1 MDFVLSYSPYWLLLI
16 VLASALISY
25 WLYKS
30 DKLLR
35 EQSVWLPRI
44 LALFRFL
51 SLSFIA
57 FFLLEPLIRTETR
70 EVQQPIIAIL
80 VDNSESILNGSD
92 SSYYKSDLPNQISAL
107 AQEIGD
113 SYEVELYTFDDEVK
127 RDLVLDYS
135 GKMTDLSNVLNDL
148 ESRYYNR
155 NLAAVIL
162 ASDGNY
168 NKGINPIYL
177 QLSLNAPFY
186 TVLLGD
192 TGKISDLAIKEIIN
206 NSISFLGDEFPVE
219 INLSG
224 EGMNGEDYTLEI
236 TNNGQKVFE
245 QKGKIDNE
253 QWFKTVKLFLPA
265 NKTGVQRYN
274 VTLRSSSEER
284 VKQNN
289 NGLFYITILDER
301 LKIAIITSAPHPDV
315 AVWAKALKK
324 NKNYELSIFEADKF
338 NQNINDFSL
347 FILYQV
353 PSKISQIGL
362 IDQIKSA
369 KIPYLLQIGLNTN
382 INLLNQVL
390 DGEYSFKSEATVK
403 EDFKVLFN
411 NSFSLFTIDQKLVEN
426 QFSFPPLTAPFISL
440 SSSQVYQKL
449 LTKQIGQM
457 DSELPVWILSE
468 SAYPKSGIIVGE
480 GLWRWSVNAYSVF
493 GNHNVFDDF
502 LQQSVKFLIRKGG
515 NNRFDLDTE
524 KEYFEGTRIKL
535 NASLLNP
542 SMERTSE
549 GSIGFTLINE
559 RNENFEYAFVESGS
573 NYLLDL
579 GALEAGDYSFKALAE
594 LGEERF
600 TKNGKFTIKKMMLEQ
615 KDTRANLA
623 LMYQWA
629 NKTGGAL
636 YFPDQLNEIQAKIRE
651 NDSPSISY
659 QSEQFSDMI
668 RLSWLMFIIVL
679 FLSIEWFLRR
689 FYGSY

>member
-1 MDFVLSYSPYWLLLI
+1 M
-16 VLASALISY
+16 SALASY

-35 EQSVWLPRI
+35 EQSIWLPRI
-44 LALFRFL
+44 LGLFRFL

-80 VDNSESILNGSD
+80 LDNSESILNGSD
-92 SSYYKSDLPNQISAL
+92 SSYYKSELPNEIKAL
-107 AQEIGD
+107 ALEFGD
-113 SYEVELYTFDDEVK
+113 SYEVELFSFDDAVK
-127 RDLVLDYS
+127 RGLDQDYR
-135 GKMTDLSNVLNDL
+135 GKMTDLSNVMSDL
-148 ESRYYNR
+148 ETRYYNR

-177 QLSLNAPFY
+177 PLSLNTPFY

-192 TGKISDLAIKEIIN
+192 TGKISDIAIKEIIN

-253 QWFKTVKLFLPA
+253 QWFKSIKLLLPA

-274 VTLRSSSEER
+274 VSLKTSSEER

-353 PSKISQIGL
+353 PSKISQTAL

-390 DGEYSFKSEATVK
+390 DGEYSFKTEATVK
-403 EDFKVLFN
+403 EDFKAMLN
-411 NSFSLFTIDQKLVEN
+411 NSFSLFTIDQRLKDN
-426 QFSFPPLTAPFISL
+426 QYSFPPFTAPFISV
-440 SSSQVYQKL
+440 SSNQVYQKL

-457 DSELPVWILSE
+457 DSGLPIWILSE
-468 SAYPKSGIIVGE
+468 SAYPKSGIIIGE

-493 GNHNVFDDF
+493 ENHDVFDDF
-502 LQQSVKFLIRKGG
+502 LQQSVKYLIRKGG
-515 NNRFDLDTE
+515 NSRFELELE
-524 KEYFEGTRIKL
+524 KEYFEGIRIKL

-542 SMERTSE
+542 SMEKTSE
-549 GSIGFTLINE
+549 GSIDFTLINE
-559 RNENFEYAFVESGS
+559 RNENFEYAFIESGG
-573 NYLLDL
+573 NYSLDL
-579 GALEAGDYSFKALAE
+579 GVLEAGDYSFKALAE

-615 KDTRANLA
+615 KDTRANVS

-629 NKTGGAL
+629 DKTGGAL
-636 YFPDQLNEIQAKIRE
+636 YFPNQLNEIQTDIKKS
-651 NDSPSISY
+651 NSPSISY